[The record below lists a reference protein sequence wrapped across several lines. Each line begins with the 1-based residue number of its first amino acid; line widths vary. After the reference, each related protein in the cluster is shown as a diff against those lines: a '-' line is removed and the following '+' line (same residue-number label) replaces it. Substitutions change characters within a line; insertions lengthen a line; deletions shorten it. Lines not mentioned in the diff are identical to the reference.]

1 MHINF
6 NYSLKFLELSTD
18 KRKYAELHVLKPY
31 LLFLCKYFDQTQY
44 YAQYVNPSIHQFVY
58 LSKDK
63 ESKIV
68 FGAHNCILD
77 WRGILGN
84 INDNFLEL
92 QSRMQFCFLKVSIV
106 SIFFF
111 FLVQPKFTING
122 QKFKFKFRWIEF

>member
-31 LLFLCKYFDQTQY
+31 LLFLCKYFDQRQY

-58 LSKDK
+58 LSIDK

-68 FGAHNCILD
+68 FGAHNYIC
-77 WRGILGN
+77 RGILGN
-84 INDNFLEL
+84 INDNFLVL
-92 QSRMQFCFLKVSIV
+92 QSRMQFCFLKLSIV

-122 QKFKFKFRWIEF
+122 QKFKFKFSLIEF